1 MKNKHTFTM
10 KLERFDIED
19 NSWSHDMKE
28 NIQGLLKTIP
38 VDDLEIDVPKVI
50 YNGLVHFVG
59 NLECEFIWQFGDY
72 WSVAYCYQIYIL
84 NDSLFC
90 VSLTNNPLDIC
101 LVYMITQKNKVLFVS
116 NQIHFV
122 ESLRNM

>member
-59 NLECEFIWQFGDY
+59 NVECEFIWQFGDY
-72 WSVAYCYQIYIL
+72 WSVVCGGEIDIAIKYI
-84 NDSLFC
+84 S
-90 VSLTNNPLDIC
+90 
-101 LVYMITQKNKVLFVS
+101 
-116 NQIHFV
+116 
-122 ESLRNM
+122 

>member
-1 MKNKHTFTM
+1 M

-50 YNGLVHFVG
+50 YNGLVDFVG
-59 NLECEFIWQFGDY
+59 KLECEFIW
-72 WSVAYCYQIYIL
+72 
-84 NDSLFC
+84 
-90 VSLTNNPLDIC
+90 
-101 LVYMITQKNKVLFVS
+101 
-116 NQIHFV
+116 
-122 ESLRNM
+122 